1 MVRSPD
7 ERVSTDSGDSSRL
20 RCRANIGAR
29 QHASK
34 SICIGENTP
43 NDCRTRREA
52 DIDANN
58 GHRPRVGFW
67 RAIIGLEV
75 AIYIALGRNDEAD
88 ASRN

>member
-1 MVRSPD
+1 MVRTSD
-7 ERVSTDSGDSSRL
+7 ERVGTDSGDSGRL

-58 GHRPRVGFW
+58 GHRPRVGLW